1 MNSVFGDRRTIF
13 ILLGPALLLYT
24 LLKVAPVMWSFGLSF
39 FEGNTLRGFEWV
51 GFENF
56 TTFFTDDA
64 ALQSVGVSVLL
75 FLIGLQVIPRDPV
88 EAARLDGA
96 EGWRLF
102 RDITFPLL
110 RPMTIVVVGMGD
122 NRMMT

>member
-24 LLKVAPVMWSFGLSF
+24 LLKVAPIMWSFGLSF

-56 TTFFTDDA
+56 STFFTDDA
-64 ALQSVGVSVLL
+64 ALQSVGVSVGFAIAATIGQVALSYGIALVYVLL
-75 FLIGLQVIPRDPV
+75 MRKGYAL
-88 EAARLDGA
+88 RL
-96 EGWRLF
+96 
-102 RDITFPLL
+102 T
-110 RPMTIVVVGMGD
+110 TK
-122 NRMMT
+122 